1 MEQYSSIEVAW
12 LGRAI
17 GKDLYLLRKSRLICM
32 ATDRSCDS
40 LRDHVHDE
48 KEELS
53 CLWEET

>member
-1 MEQYSSIEVAW
+1 MEQYPSVEVAW

-17 GKDLYLLRKSRLICM
+17 GKDLYSLRKSRLTCTV
-32 ATDRSCDS
+32 TDRHCDS

-53 CLWEET
+53 CLWKT